1 MNKNKILI
9 VGDSFAADNAGWPS
23 MLNYAFENKAQRGVG
38 EYKIY
43 KQLENSTDF
52 KITIICHSSP
62 WRIHTRN
69 HPIHQTNVQRSQ
81 NDFLLSDVEYH
92 SKKNKKMKDILYHI
106 ENYIDFNYQ
115 EDIYNLLLKQMFNL
129 KNTLHITFHDK
140 EDTKNIPYNFNE
152 IWKKF
157 PGNTNHLNEEGN
169 LKIAHEIKKLLEI
182 KEQNE

>member
-1 MNKNKILI
+1 
-9 VGDSFAADNAGWPS
+9 
-23 MLNYAFENKAQRGVG
+23 
-38 EYKIY
+38 
-43 KQLENSTDF
+43 
-52 KITIICHSSP
+52 
-62 WRIHTRN
+62 
-69 HPIHQTNVQRSQ
+69 
-81 NDFLLSDVEYH
+81 
-92 SKKNKKMKDILYHI
+92 
-106 ENYIDFNYQ
+106 
-115 EDIYNLLLKQMFNL
+115 MFNL